1 MRYIVI
7 AYETGENMEA
17 AAYMECRRK
26 WRQREQ
32 YRRKRLLYFLKQRL
46 CGAVLIIL
54 AVLTTILLDGD
65 ATAVAFLIPI
75 GLFLIFTKEM
85 CITNK
90 FYWQE
95 GRRRGRSGR
104 A

>member
-1 MRYIVI
+1 M
-7 AYETGENMEA
+7 A
-17 AAYMECRRK
+17 AA
-26 WRQREQ
+26 
-32 YRRKRLLYFLKQRL
+32 
-46 CGAVLIIL
+46 GAVHTEEALIFPKAAFVWRSAYYTGGIDNNTVGRRRYG
-54 AVLTTILLDGD
+54 A
-65 ATAVAFLIPI
+65 AFLIPI